1 MMTGYLLAMIPTFI
15 LGFLWGFILCSVNDT
30 YQRRKREKNLNHM
43 IKETERKRVIMDNTF
58 CFDNANRR
66 NKI

>member
-30 YQRRKREKNLNHM
+30 YQRRKREKNINHM
-43 IKETERKRVIMDNTF
+43 IKETERKRTIMDNTF
-58 CFDNANRR
+58 CFDNPRR
-66 NKI
+66 YHDY

>member
-30 YQRRKREKNLNHM
+30 YQRRKCK
-43 IKETERKRVIMDNTF
+43 KEVL
-58 CFDNANRR
+58 
-66 NKI
+66 